1 MKRFLVWEFERGSI
15 HYDVICGVI
24 LAFILATPRWV
35 FNDRPDF
42 MRVALT
48 DPTVRQSRDDDGNT
62 VFTVKLRT
70 AAFSSDEINR
80 QAAITSLSEAL
91 KMPVQPSKMEQVYDT
106 TGALVAY
113 SIWLERQLEQ

>member
-1 MKRFLVWEFERGSI
+1 MKRFLLWEFERGSI

-24 LAFILATPRWV
+24 LAFILSTPRWV

-42 MRVALT
+42 MRVKLT
-48 DPTVRQSRDDDGNT
+48 DPIVRQSRDDDGNT

-70 AAFSSDEINR
+70 PPWSSDEINR
-80 QAAITSLSEAL
+80 QDAIKSLSGTL
-91 KMPVQPSKMEQVYDT
+91 NMPVQPLKMEQVYDT

-113 SIWLERQLEQ
+113 SIWLER